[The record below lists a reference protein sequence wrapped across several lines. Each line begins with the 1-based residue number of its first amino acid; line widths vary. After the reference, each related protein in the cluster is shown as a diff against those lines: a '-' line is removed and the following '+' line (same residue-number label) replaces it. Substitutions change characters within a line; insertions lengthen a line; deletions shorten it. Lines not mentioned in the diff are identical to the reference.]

1 MAELTEEML
10 EVRSKLMMAPLDVLK
25 GILEEFGES
34 VDTSKGRLVVAMQ
47 ADRFF
52 KKEMESDQSGTTL
65 LSVKHTL
72 AVAAPKEL
80 EKTLSASALKTETES
95 MKDTKPFVRS
105 EEEMGKKVEVK
116 KENHAAVKLHKDFKI
131 SGQIDCKAV
140 ISYTSLIRHIETG
153 KQKGYSEV
161 DIIDGVIKAVVPSSS
176 LRSYL
181 DGRPDINLA
190 TLRSILR
197 GHYAEKNATEL
208 YSELASA
215 TQNPKENPNDF
226 LLRVMDL
233 RNRIMFASQ
242 EDSNELKYSPE
253 LVAGLFRRTVYTGLR
268 DTTLRHEMRKH
279 LCNVAISDAA
289 LMCELNQSII
299 QESERQNKLQSKH
312 SVSQISCTSLE
323 INSVKE
329 AVKNDLASEIKSLR
343 LEMTK
348 LKELVGC
355 SQSDVRA
362 KPTNSRSRPG
372 CDVCQSTG
380 KHCDHCWTCGG
391 SRHRRQQCPNNKPHP
406 SGNRSGSS

>member
-52 KKEMESDQSGTTL
+52 MKEMESDQSATTL

-72 AVAAPKEL
+72 ADTAPKGL
-80 EKTLSASALKTETES
+80 ETTLSTSALKTETES

-105 EEEMGKKVEVK
+105 QEEVK

-131 SGQIDCKAV
+131 SGQIDCKAG
-140 ISYTSLIRHIETG
+140 ISYTSLIRQIETG

-190 TLRSILR
+190 TLRSIRR

-233 RNRIMFASQ
+233 RNRILFASQ

-279 LCNVAISDAA
+279 LDNVAISDAG
-289 LMCELNQSII
+289 LMHELNQIII
-299 QESERQNKLQSKH
+299 QESERQSKLQSKH

-391 SRHRRQQCPNNKPHP
+391 SGHRRQHCPNKKPHP